1 MAKDHAG
8 HNSASQELET
18 DPAPV
23 PPESLQY
30 FAYTRITSKACR
42 RIENKK

>member
-18 DPAPV
+18 DPALV
-23 PPESLQY
+23 PPESPAVFRLHKNNVK
-30 FAYTRITSKACR
+30 SVPPD
-42 RIENKK
+42 